1 MENKNLYIKITPRIV
16 TAVMFNE
23 EMAGMYKHIK
33 DAEGV
38 KEWIESNGDNYDDVI
53 RFSGT
58 VLKITHERG
67 EWMDYIVQK
76 GDWIVKM
83 EDGKYISYKD
93 NLFKKKFLDVTPDGI
108 LYYQPI
114 DSVLLDEYSIDSVE
128 YDYVFFGQRRF
139 RFIIGDNRVYS
150 GEEMGG
156 ECIGHVYFSKK
167 DYYKSKN
174 KYRMA
179 VEIEKIV
186 KNRGFKILM
195 SGTEEELY
203 NIIQIINRK

>member
-1 MENKNLYIKITPRIV
+1 MENKNLYIKLTPRIV

-38 KEWIESNGDNYDDVI
+38 KEWMEANGDDFEQVI
-53 RFSGT
+53 RFNGNI
-58 VLKITHERG
+58 LKIAHERG

-76 GDWIVKM
+76 NDWIVKM

-93 NLFKKKFLDVTPDGI
+93 NYFKKKFIDVTPDGI
-108 LYYQPI
+108 LYFQPL
-114 DSVLLDEYSIDSVE
+114 DSVLLEEYSIDSVE
-128 YDYVFFGQRRF
+128 YDFVFFGQRRF
-139 RFIIGDNRVYS
+139 KFIIGSNQVYS
-150 GEEMGG
+150 GEKFVD
-156 ECIGHVYFSKK
+156 ECLGHVYFSKK

-179 VEIEKIV
+179 VEIEKLI
-186 KNRGFKILM
+186 KTRGFKLLM
-195 SGTEEELY
+195 SGTEEELF